1 MDCLG
6 AYILPQKQK
15 KSWEVISN
23 QASQIVRKII
33 QERHWLE
40 EKEIPIT
47 EIIDVKGFSIEEI
60 YKKLRGEFIKV
71 PWRGLTEII

>member
-1 MDCLG
+1 M
-6 AYILPQKQK
+6 
-15 KSWEVISN
+15 
-23 QASQIVRKII
+23 RKII